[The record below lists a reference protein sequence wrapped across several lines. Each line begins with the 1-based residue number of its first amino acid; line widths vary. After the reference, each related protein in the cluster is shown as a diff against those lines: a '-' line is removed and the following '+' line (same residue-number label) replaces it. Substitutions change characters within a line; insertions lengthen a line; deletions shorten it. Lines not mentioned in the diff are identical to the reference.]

1 MSEEY
6 QYGPWGWARYFG
18 ATDESTKKAQA
29 EKPTESTEGQNVLSS
44 LTETAKVEQP
54 KQPQQTDLLAEA
66 SRRPF
71 SGTDDKPIYTLEQ
84 YKTDNDH
91 VRALQ
96 FSNANMHRFRNL
108 YNVKF

>member
-6 QYGPWGWARYFG
+6 QYGPWSWNRYFG
-18 ATDESTKKAQA
+18 ATEESTKKTQTN
-29 EKPTESTEGQNVLSS
+29 KPTESTEGQNVLLS

-54 KQPQQTDLLAEA
+54 QPQQTDLLTEA

-71 SGTDDKPIYTLEQ
+71 SGVDEKPIYTLEQ
-84 YKTDNDH
+84 YKADKDH

>member
-1 MSEEY
+1 MSEEH
-6 QYGPWGWARYFG
+6 QYGPWGWSKYFWSSFEN
-18 ATDESTKKAQA
+18 TTKAQS
-29 EKPTESTEGQNVLSS
+29 EKPTESTEGQNVLKILSGPS
-44 LTETAKVEQP
+44 KVET
-54 KQPQQTDLLAEA
+54 PQSEELLTEA

-84 YKTDNDH
+84 YKTDKDH